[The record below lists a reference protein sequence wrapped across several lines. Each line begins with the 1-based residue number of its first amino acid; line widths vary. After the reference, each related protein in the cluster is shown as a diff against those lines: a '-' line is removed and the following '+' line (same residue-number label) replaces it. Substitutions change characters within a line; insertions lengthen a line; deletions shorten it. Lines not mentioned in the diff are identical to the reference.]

1 MSRIGFTST
10 GKNNRI
16 YIVLLGSDYRG
27 LSKWINTV
35 SYLKRMNEKDQR
47 AYTENEM
54 LIFGERCEA
63 GVERTEIDDYSIK
76 N

>member
-1 MSRIGFTST
+1 MFRIGVTGT

-16 YIVLLGSDYRG
+16 YSFLLGIDYRG

-35 SYLKRMNEKDQR
+35 SYLKRMKEKDQR

-63 GVERTEIDDYSIK
+63 GVERIESHK
-76 N
+76 